1 VSLTA
6 LCPNLDLRIG
16 DALKFDYGELPPD
29 TVVVANLPYYVSTP
43 LLFKL
48 LEFPQSF
55 DRLIL
60 MMQTE
65 VAQRLAAQPGTKEY
79 GALSVIIQYRAIV
92 TVSFRVSP
100 NCFRP
105 RPTVGS
111 AVVHLQIRPARSLNP
126 ADETRFIRLVR
137 AAFSHRRKT
146 LVNSLRDEGYAAD
159 VVTAALN
166 SCRIAIDRRAE
177 SLSLDDY
184 LALTAALNE
193 AGETSK
199 Q

>member
-1 VSLTA
+1 
-6 LCPNLDLRIG
+6 
-16 DALKFDYGELPPD
+16 
-29 TVVVANLPYYVSTP
+29 
-43 LLFKL
+43 
-48 LEFPQSF
+48 
-55 DRLIL
+55 
-60 MMQTE
+60 
-65 VAQRLAAQPGTKEY
+65 
-79 GALSVIIQYRAIV
+79 
-92 TVSFRVSP
+92 
-100 NCFRP
+100 
-105 RPTVGS
+105 
-111 AVVHLQIRPARSLNP
+111 VVHLQIRPARSLNP